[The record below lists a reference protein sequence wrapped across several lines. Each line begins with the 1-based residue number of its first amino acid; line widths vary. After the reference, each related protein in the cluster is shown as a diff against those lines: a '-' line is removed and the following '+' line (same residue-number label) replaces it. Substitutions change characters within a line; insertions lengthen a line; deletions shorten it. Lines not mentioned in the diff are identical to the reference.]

1 MVAIEELPLVF
12 PHPEAGLQQRA
23 GAGPRGGA
31 GGEVLLRPEKTLPVR
46 PCQEAQG
53 GQPAGAQ
60 EDLRHLRRRRRGRW
74 R

>member
-31 GGEVLLRPEKTLPVR
+31 GGEVLLRPEKTLSVR
-46 PCQEAQG
+46 PC
-53 GQPAGAQ
+53 
-60 EDLRHLRRRRRGRW
+60 
-74 R
+74 